1 MKFVK
6 YLLTLVVI
14 LSVAGNAW
22 SQVAGAGATP
32 AADPTGEFA
41 QVMTW
46 ILASIGALLFIVA
59 ITYVVR
65 VNQFLY
71 KRVLTLEAQR
81 NGVNLPDETASL
93 QPKEDDFWTKMRKK
107 YWENPVPIER
117 EADIEL
123 HHDYDG
129 IRELDN
135 SLPPWWVNM
144 FIVTIIWSAIYMFY
158 YHFGGS
164 GPSSSEEYK
173 MDMENAKK
181 EIAIASSTS
190 TNMVDENSVAM
201 LTDAAMIAQG
211 ETIFNSNCA
220 ACHGTALEGNAIGPN
235 LTDQYWLHGGGIK
248 NVFKT
253 IKVGVPDKG
262 MVAWEKALRASD
274 IQKVASFILSK
285 QGTNPPNA
293 KAPQGDI
300 WKDEAAAPA
309 ADTTATKPA
318 ATGAESK

>member
-1 MKFVK
+1 MKSLK
-6 YLLTLVVI
+6 YLLAPVVV

-22 SQVAGAGATP
+22 SQVAEAAAAP

-41 QVMTW
+41 RIMTW
-46 ILASIGALLFIVA
+46 VLGAIGALLFIVA
-59 ITYVVR
+59 MVYVVR

-71 KRVLTLEAQR
+71 KRVITLEAQR
-81 NGVNLPDETASL
+81 NGVNLPDEAAAL

-117 EADIEL
+117 EADIDL

-173 MDMENAKK
+173 MDMERAKK
-181 EIAIASSTS
+181 EIAIASAGSA
-190 TNMVDENSVAM
+190 NMVDESSVTL
-201 LTDAAMIAQG
+201 LTDAAVVAQG
-211 ETIFNSNCA
+211 ETIYTSNCA
-220 ACHGTALEGNAIGPN
+220 ACHGQALEGGIGPN
-235 LTDQYWLHGGGIK
+235 LTDQNWIHGGGIK

-262 MVAWEKALRASD
+262 MVAWEKTLRASD

-293 KAPQGDI
+293 KAPQGDV

-318 ATGAESK
+318 ATGSESK